1 MIFGR
6 YAAKTCGILKQ
17 VCMWFYFC
25 HDHFKSSL
33 PLKFISITLRYVCK
47 LFLFSLEKPPA
58 PTRVQLVR
66 ASTTTLEVCWG
77 SVPTGMLLFLLSHL
91 LVICGVDN
99 HRGWYSLIAK
109 GHWDQSSSFAMLV
122 LKIYSRC
129 VTHFSGVNKV
139 LFSLFKVNSHC
150 SLFKEKF

>member
-6 YAAKTCGILKQ
+6 SAAKTCGILKQ

-33 PLKFISITLRYVCK
+33 SLKCISITLRYVCK

-91 LVICGVDN
+91 LVINFMVLIMTEVNTVKRQRVIEINPHHWPCL
-99 HRGWYSLIAK
+99 YSKYTASVLII
-109 GHWDQSSSFAMLV
+109 FLV
-122 LKIYSRC
+122 Q
-129 VTHFSGVNKV
+129 N
-139 LFSLFKVNSHC
+139 
-150 SLFKEKF
+150 

>member
-17 VCMWFYFC
+17 VCMWFYFL
-25 HDHFKSSL
+25 HDHFKSPL

-47 LFLFSLEKPPA
+47 LFLFSSEKPPA

-77 SVPTGMLLFLLSHL
+77 SVPTGMLLFLLSDL

-99 HRGWYSLIAK
+99 HR
-109 GHWDQSSSFAMLV
+109 D
-122 LKIYSRC
+122 
-129 VTHFSGVNKV
+129 
-139 LFSLFKVNSHC
+139 
-150 SLFKEKF
+150 

>member
-1 MIFGR
+1 MIFVR

-33 PLKFISITLRYVCK
+33 PLKFISITLRYVYKNK

-91 LVICGVDN
+91 LVILQ
-99 HRGWYSLIAK
+99 LI
-109 GHWDQSSSFAMLV
+109 
-122 LKIYSRC
+122 I
-129 VTHFSGVNKV
+129 TEVNTV
-139 LFSLFKVNSHC
+139 
-150 SLFKEKF
+150 